1 MKIQFN
7 AGKEVKGDNKF
18 TDSQIAEIESSLSR
32 FGEMITHLDAKLS
45 KEDAA
50 KNGINTN
57 RCTLEALLQDRRPIA
72 VSDNADTYD
81 GAIRGAL
88 GKLTASLDD
97 FG

>member
-7 AGKEVKGDNKF
+7 TSNDVKGGNEF
-18 TDSQIAEIESSLSR
+18 NNSQIAKIKSSLSR
-32 FGEMITHLDAKLS
+32 FSEMITHLDANLS

-50 KNGINTN
+50 GNGVNVN
-57 RCTLEALLQDRRPIA
+57 RCTLEVVLQDRRPIS
-72 VSDNADTYD
+72 VSDNADSYE

-88 GKLTASLDD
+88 DKLTASLDD